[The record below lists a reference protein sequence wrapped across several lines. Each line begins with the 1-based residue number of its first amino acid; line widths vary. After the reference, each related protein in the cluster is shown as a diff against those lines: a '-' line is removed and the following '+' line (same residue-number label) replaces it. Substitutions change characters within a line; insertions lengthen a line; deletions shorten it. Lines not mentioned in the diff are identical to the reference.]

1 MKNLLLTAL
10 ITFFSVACN
19 KSREKTT
26 SAPLKSDT
34 IVLNNQDIVFVSPGD
49 QAMAALKKKNG
60 EDFYT
65 IADDANNYFSEA
77 SAYLDSLKVS
87 YKNADDTKVFV
98 FRKDDKTIAIPRY
111 KSPWYALFYKDGKY
125 ETVDLVNV
133 REAYPKFFGYTAAKS
148 SGALDSKT
156 VIASIAG
163 DKYSVLEEKDCDLN
177 NDHFTDKIVVLAN
190 NRDLDPQDPDT
201 KTAPVLI
208 LLNDQNKKYDVL
220 KNENIY
226 PNSFGDSF
234 RKLVVKDRFFTVELF
249 NEVPDEYTSEKYI
262 TFRFS
267 EPSKEIVLSKYGEN
281 TVWKDGRK
289 NNALCSDKNFGK
301 ILFRDYSSDDI
312 RTQCPK

>member
-1 MKNLLLTAL
+1 MKNLLLTVL

-19 KSREKTT
+19 KSQEKTNAA
-26 SAPLKSDT
+26 SLKSDT
-34 IVLNNQDIVFVSPGD
+34 LVLKDQDIVFVSPGD
-49 QAMAALKKKNG
+49 QTIAALKKKNG

-77 SAYLDSLKVS
+77 STYLDSLKVS
-87 YKNADDTKVFV
+87 YKNADDTKVFAYK
-98 FRKDDKTIAIPRY
+98 KDNTIVAIPKY
-111 KSPWYALFYKDGKY
+111 KSPWYAIFYKDGKY
-125 ETVDLVNV
+125 EIVDLINV
-133 REAYPKFFGYTAAKS
+133 REEYPKFFGNTVAKS
-148 SGALDSKT
+148 SAALDSKT
-156 VIASIAG
+156 VIASVAG
-163 DKYSVLEEKDCDLN
+163 DQYSVVVEKDGDLN

-190 NRDLDPQDPDT
+190 NRDPDPQDPDT
-201 KTAPVLI
+201 KIAPVLI

-220 KNENIY
+220 KNEKIY

-267 EPSKEIVLSKYGEN
+267 EPSKEIILSKYGEN
-281 TVWKDGRK
+281 TVWSDGRK
-289 NNALCSDKNFGK
+289 TNTLCSDKNFGK